1 MSPPCDV
8 STRLALTNA
17 ATINAEVKNNNG
29 GFMAHGEK
37 RKRGNRPLTPSCLD
51 DVT

>member
-1 MSPPCDV
+1 MIPLCDV

-17 ATINAEVKNNNG
+17 ATTNAEVKNNNG
-29 GFMAHGEK
+29 GFMMHGEK
-37 RKRGNRPLTPSCLD
+37 RKRGKRSSTPSCLD